1 MHISVRRQ
9 LVRCDPPRIARMT
22 LTKPKSQLESAA
34 RNRQQSYRE
43 RTDIKY
49 CSPAS
54 VAGNVKRRSSTFG
67 PGDSPYKWGLF
78 VRVGRRIPIG
88 RTAGQHVK
96 IPEIRGIGPA
106 RGKKRFIFTD

>member
-1 MHISVRRQ
+1 
-9 LVRCDPPRIARMT
+9 MT
-22 LTKPKSQLESAA
+22 LTKPQSQLESAA

-54 VAGNVKRRSSTFG
+54 AAGNVKRRSSTFG
-67 PGDSPYKWGLF
+67 PGDRPYKWGLL
-78 VRVGRRIPIG
+78 VRVGPRIPVG
-88 RTAGQHVK
+88 RTAGQRSKLADVK